1 MPLQL
6 HAFPLLTRWSIE
18 PEIYHGF
25 LSVMDREIEVYI
37 EFPNK
42 KQRDP
47 IAHKQ
52 LVAGSLGAIS
62 GSDELKEMLA
72 GKEKVLQQKMEEA
85 MDMNGFLIEFIDMLE
100 AIISTNEH
108 NSQLKPVSYWTHITE
123 QLDSVGW
130 DRVAHL
136 DQEMAKVQ
144 IELSDQAGRKHILT
158 ACFSP
163 AFPNVPFTVEPL
175 AVPQCDNSNNLDQ
188 ETIPTNQLSLAN
200 GSSLRDAVRQAEKK
214 LALFQDF
221 WDVMQDFDDK
231 TWVID
236 PEKPTRSDRVRR
248 CALGK
253 HCSIQITVDPL
264 SPRTLPESRLFGPP
278 ALVDPMRVNLH
289 RNAPLWDKTRFPR
302 ENLENLLELADG
314 FPSPTAV
321 AKDTMHIEC
330 GICYAFRYEGQVP
343 DQICGH
349 AKCQRPYH
357 RLCLYEWLRSLPTTR
372 QSFHTLFGQCPY
384 CSETITTTVP
394 KT

>member
-25 LSVMDREIEVYI
+25 LAIMDREIEVYI
-37 EFPNK
+37 EFPSK
-42 KQRDP
+42 KQSDP
-47 IAHKQ
+47 TTQKG
-52 LVAGSLGAIS
+52 LVAGKMGVIY
-62 GSDELKEMLA
+62 GTDELKEMLA
-72 GKEKVLQQKMEEA
+72 GKEKLLQQKMEEA
-85 MDMNGFLIEFIDMLE
+85 MDMNGFLIEFVDMLE
-100 AIISTNEH
+100 AIISTNEN
-108 NSQLKPVSYWTHITE
+108 NSLKPVSYWTHITE
-123 QLDSVGW
+123 QLDLVGW
-130 DRVAHL
+130 DRITHM
-136 DQEMAKVQ
+136 DQDMAKVQ

-158 ACFSP
+158 ACFP
-163 AFPNVPFTVEPL
+163 RAFPNVPFTVEPL
-175 AVPQCDNSNNLDQ
+175 AVPQCESTSGLDQ
-188 ETIPTNQLSLAN
+188 ETVMPNQLILIG

-214 LALFQDF
+214 LELFQDF

-236 PEKPTRSDRVRR
+236 PEKPTRSDRMRR

-264 SPRTLPESRLFGPP
+264 SPFSFPESRLFGPP
-278 ALVDPMRVNLH
+278 TLIEPLRANLH
-289 RNAPLWDKTRFPR
+289 RNSSLWDKTRFPR
-302 ENLENLLELADG
+302 ENFEKLLELADG
-314 FPSPTAV
+314 FPSPTTV

-349 AKCQRPYH
+349 DKCQRPYH
-357 RLCLYEWLRSLPTTR
+357 RLCLYE
-372 QSFHTLFGQCPY
+372 
-384 CSETITTTVP
+384 TITTTVP